1 MIFSS
6 CQDVVPFL
14 SEFTSPDE
22 SRRLVIGTVYVA
34 LACISIPTSVF
45 VLSVFTKKELL
56 THSCYKF
63 LTITSILDVTCLT
76 NAALFSGLLTLLNL
90 NPCNGHAWTFVFA
103 YFAPMLWYTYCAA
116 SEVLSLNRMLFFVND
131 RLSNFL
137 FKGKRTWLWLIY
149 ILSYPII
156 CAQFHEDGMFYVYDP
171 YSGLIYDGKPYHFH
185 AITNFSKLGTVS
197 AMYIIMVIAI
207 FWKMHK
213 SGSSSTLKHQINISL
228 QTLLVAFIGDACAT
242 FYILAQSIIVG
253 PYLGFAA
260 QLSWIFLHL
269 STGLVYLIANKKVR
283 DSFLVV
289 NFPHILRGRKIM
301 IFSSCQEVV
310 PFLSEFTSPDE
321 SRRLVIGTVYVALG
335 CISIP
340 TSVFVLSVFIK
351 KELLTHSCYKVLTIT
366 SILDVTCLTNAAL
379 FSGLLTLLNLNPCN
393 GHAWTFVFAYFAPML
408 WYTYCAASEVLSL
421 NRMLF
426 FVNDRL
432 SNFLFKG
439 KRTWLWLIYILSY
452 PIICAQFHEDGM
464 FYVYDPYSG
473 LIYDGKPYHFHAITN
488 FSKLGTVSVMYIIM
502 VMAIFWK
509 MHKSGSSSTLK
520 HQINISLQTLLVA
533 FVGDASS
540 SFYILV
546 QYIIVGPYLGF
557 AAQLAWISLH
567 LSTGLVYLIA
577 NKKVR
582 DSFLNLLGRLR
593 SKTCCAKK
601 NISALSMFSKM
612 ISTTNQSSVAIVY
625 RI

>member
-1 MIFSS
+1 MTLNGKLRWVMEQLLELHPIAASGHLK
-6 CQDVVPFL
+6 P
-14 SEFTSPDE
+14 
-22 SRRLVIGTVYVA
+22 
-34 LACISIPTSVF
+34 
-45 VLSVFTKKELL
+45 TKKELL

-269 STGLVYLIANKKVR
+269 STGLVYLIANKKYSCTVCVFKPKR
-283 DSFLVV
+283 NV
-289 NFPHILRGRKIM
+289 M
-301 IFSSCQEVV
+301 FS
-310 PFLSEFTSPDE
+310 
-321 SRRLVIGTVYVALG
+321 
-335 CISIP
+335 
-340 TSVFVLSVFIK
+340 K

-473 LIYDGKPYHFHAITN
+473 LIYDGK
-488 FSKLGTVSVMYIIM
+488 V
-502 VMAIFWK
+502 
-509 MHKSGSSSTLK
+509 GS
-520 HQINISLQTLLVA
+520 
-533 FVGDASS
+533 
-540 SFYILV
+540 
-546 QYIIVGPYLGF
+546 
-557 AAQLAWISLH
+557 
-567 LSTGLVYLIA
+567 
-577 NKKVR
+577 
-582 DSFLNLLGRLR
+582 
-593 SKTCCAKK
+593 
-601 NISALSMFSKM
+601 M
-612 ISTTNQSSVAIVY
+612 
-625 RI
+625 

>member
-1 MIFSS
+1 MTLNGKLRWVMEQLLELHPIAASGHLK
-6 CQDVVPFL
+6 P
-14 SEFTSPDE
+14 
-22 SRRLVIGTVYVA
+22 
-34 LACISIPTSVF
+34 
-45 VLSVFTKKELL
+45 TKKELL

-171 YSGLIYDGKPYHFH
+171 YSGLIYDGK
-185 AITNFSKLGTVS
+185 V
-197 AMYIIMVIAI
+197 
-207 FWKMHK
+207 
-213 SGSSSTLKHQINISL
+213 GS
-228 QTLLVAFIGDACAT
+228 
-242 FYILAQSIIVG
+242 
-253 PYLGFAA
+253 
-260 QLSWIFLHL
+260 
-269 STGLVYLIANKKVR
+269 
-283 DSFLVV
+283 
-289 NFPHILRGRKIM
+289 
-301 IFSSCQEVV
+301 
-310 PFLSEFTSPDE
+310 
-321 SRRLVIGTVYVALG
+321 
-335 CISIP
+335 
-340 TSVFVLSVFIK
+340 IK

-473 LIYDGKPYHFHAITN
+473 LIYDGKVGSMLTMSTDFAIIIGSIFLLLSTI
-488 FSKLGTVSVMYIIM
+488 FVPLYARIIYLCCTDIKYKQHRSYKIMAQIGIAQLCAFPAQTLIGVIMIVGYDPLGIVSVLLKIMNSGHKADALLSVALAYERLTIICRFKEIRHFIFIIACAGWIAGGLNFAFLCSPWTDLSVNTSHFGSFLYKQLRWETAYDKLAFWYPITATGLTFM
-502 VMAIFWK
+502 AYLAIGIQLLHQKVKTKFVNITLNEKAIFV
-509 MHKSGSSSTLK
+509 
-520 HQINISLQTLLVA
+520 QA
-533 FVGDASS
+533 FVRFIGDFTSTTML
-540 SFYILV
+540 SFALTQYNNTLELRLFIRLVYILND
-546 QYIIVGPYLGF
+546 
-557 AAQLAWISLH
+557 
-567 LSTGLVYLIA
+567 LVFPPLMSIA
-577 NKKVR
+577 VCRTLRRKV
-582 DSFLNLLGRLR
+582 F
-593 SKTCCAKK
+593 TF
-601 NISALSMFSKM
+601 SMKQ
-612 ISTTNQSSVAIVY
+612 TY
-625 RI
+625 RVESIEVRVPVRRCVELF